1 MRTFPESCKV
11 GRGQHPRRLANSFQN
26 SRLYGFFCELRRR
39 KVWRVAA
46 GYGVVGWL
54 IIQFATTVLPALTLP
69 AWTARL
75 VVVLVLA
82 GFPIALILAWAF
94 DVGSSG
100 ITRTPEAPIAEQCP
114 PALPGRRR
122 NILTLALVGL
132 LISAVIGYFIFSRTS
147 SRKLEKSIAVL
158 PFANF
163 SSDAANE
170 YFADGIQDDVLT
182 NLAKISALKVISRT
196 SVLPY
201 RGQHRNIREIGK
213 ALNVATVL
221 EGSVRRDGN
230 RVRINVQ
237 LIDASNDR
245 HLWAQV
251 YDRELTDL
259 FAVQSD
265 LAREIA
271 GALKATLAPGEQERI
286 ARKPTENADAYLLY
300 QEAHEIFSRPDRH
313 HDDLARVEELYER
326 AIRLDPNFALAP
338 ARLSHV
344 ESWMFYAIEPLP
356 ARAQKA
362 RRAAEEAARLQP
374 DLPESHLAMGYVHY
388 YIDRNYDAALTEFAI
403 ARAGLPND
411 PGIFRA
417 MAAIQRRQGNWDES
431 SKSYAKAVSFDPK
444 DPILLEN
451 MGMNYL
457 AVRDY
462 PTAARIFDRALKAA
476 PQTFTIRELRTRV
489 EFYSKGDLRPMQ
501 TLLAEWP
508 ENIDPNGTI
517 TLARYNLKMY
527 ERKFDELLGI
537 LDRSPAAQS
546 RGETS
551 APISKAFLKA
561 TVYRAMKDEANAR
574 ANYEDARTKAEKA
587 VQESP
592 EDGPRHA
599 LLGLIYAGLGRCD
612 EAKAQAQ
619 RAVDLL
625 PETRDAFDGPI
636 LTTSKARIHMM
647 CGDLDTAFALLERSL
662 QTPSGVTIH
671 ELRLDPV
678 WDELRADPRL
688 QTLLTRDGAG
698 K

>member
-1 MRTFPESCKV
+1 LSD
-11 GRGQHPRRLANSFQN
+11 SFKD

-39 KVWRVAA
+39 KVYRVAA
-46 GYGVVGWL
+46 GYCVVGWL
-54 IIQFATTVLPALTLP
+54 IIQFATTVLPVLTLP
-69 AWTARL
+69 AWSTRL
-75 VVVLVLA
+75 VIVLVLA

-94 DVGSSG
+94 DVGSGG
-100 ITRTPEAPIAEQCP
+100 ITRTPEPKPAEACP

-122 NILTLALVGL
+122 NMITLALVGL
-132 LISAVIGYFIFSRTS
+132 LMSGVAGYFVLRGS
-147 SRKLEKSIAVL
+147 SRKMEKSIAVL

-163 SSDAANE
+163 SDDQANA

-201 RGQHRNIREIGK
+201 RGQTHNIREIGK

-221 EGSVRRDGN
+221 EGSVRREGK

-237 LIDASNDR
+237 LIDASNDH
-245 HLWAQV
+245 HLWAQI
-251 YDRELTDL
+251 YDRELTDM
-259 FAVQSD
+259 FAVQSE

-271 GALKATLAPGEQERI
+271 RALKATLAPAEQERLD
-286 ARKPTENADAYLLY
+286 RKPTENGDAYLLY

-313 HDDLARVEELYER
+313 HDDLARVEGLYEK
-326 AIRLDPNFALAP
+326 AIALDPNFALAQ
-338 ARLSHV
+338 ARLSHL

-362 RRAAEEAARLQP
+362 RAAADEALRLQP

-388 YIDRNYDAALTEFAI
+388 YVDHDYDSALGELAI
-403 ARAGLPND
+403 ARGGLPND

-417 MAAIQRRQGNWDES
+417 MAAIQRRQGKWQES
-431 SKSYAKAVSFDPK
+431 SANYAKAVSLDPK

-457 AVRDY
+457 ATRDY
-462 PTAARIFDRALKAA
+462 ATAARIFDRAVKAA
-476 PQTFTIRELRTRV
+476 PETFTIQELRARV
-489 EFYSKGDLRPMQ
+489 DLYSKGDLRAMQ
-501 TLLAEWP
+501 SLLASWP

-517 TLARYNLKMY
+517 TLSRYNLKMY
-527 ERKFDELLGI
+527 ERKFQELIEI
-537 LDRSPAAQS
+537 LQRSPAEKS

-551 APISKAFLKA
+551 APISREFLLA
-561 TVYRAMKDEANAR
+561 TVYAAMKDEARAR
-574 ANYEDARTKAEKA
+574 ASYLQAREKAEKA

-599 LLGLIYAGLGRCD
+599 LLGLIYAGLGRCE
-612 EAKAQAQ
+612 EAKAEAK

-625 PETRDAFDGPI
+625 PETKDAFDGPI
-636 LTTSKARIHMM
+636 LVISRARIHMM
-647 CGDLDTAFALLERSL
+647 CGDLDNALALLDRSL

-671 ELRLDPV
+671 ELRLDPI
-678 WDELRADPRL
+678 WDPLRADPRFQQML
-688 QTLLTRDGAG
+688 AKFGAP

>member
-1 MRTFPESCKV
+1 
-11 GRGQHPRRLANSFQN
+11 LDNSFR
-26 SRLYGFFCELRRR
+26 STRLYGFFCELKRR
-39 KVWRVAA
+39 KVYRVAV

-54 IIQFATTVLPALTLP
+54 IIQFAATVLPALTLP
-69 AWTARL
+69 VWTARF
-75 VVVLVLA
+75 VIVLVLA
-82 GFPIALILAWAF
+82 GFPIALILAWAL
-94 DVGSSG
+94 DVGLGG
-100 ITRTPEAPIAEQCP
+100 IHVTPESKTAPDCP

-122 NILTLALVGL
+122 NIFTLAVVGL
-132 LISAVIGYFIFSRTS
+132 LISAVIGYFVLSRIS

-163 SSDAANE
+163 SNDQANE
-170 YFADGIQDDVLT
+170 FFADGIQDDVLT

-196 SVLPY
+196 SVQSY
-201 RGQHRNIREIGK
+201 RGQTHNIREIGK

-221 EGSVRRDGN
+221 EGSVRREGK

-237 LIDASNDR
+237 LIDVSNDR

-251 YDRELTDL
+251 YDRELTNM

-271 GALKATLAPGEQERI
+271 GALKATLAPAEEERI
-286 ARKPTENADAYLLY
+286 VRKPTENGDAYLLY
-300 QEAHEIFSRPDRH
+300 QEAHEIFNRPDRH
-313 HDDLARVEELYER
+313 HDDVARVEELYEK
-326 AIRLDPNFALAP
+326 AIRLDPNFALAQ

-362 RRAAEEAARLQP
+362 RAAAEAALQLQP

-388 YIDRNYDAALTEFAI
+388 YIDRNYDAGLNEFAI

-411 PGIFRA
+411 PGIYRA
-417 MAAIQRRQGNWDES
+417 MAAIQRRQGKWQES
-431 SKSYAKAVSFDPK
+431 SASYAKAVSLEPN

-451 MGMNYL
+451 MAMNYL
-457 AVRDY
+457 ATRDY
-462 PTAARIFDRALKAA
+462 TTATRIFDRAVKAA
-476 PQTFTIRELRTRV
+476 PETFTIRELRTRV
-489 EFYSKGDLRPMQ
+489 DFYSKGDLRSMQ
-501 TLLAEWP
+501 ALLAAQP

-527 ERKFDELLGI
+527 ERKFDELLAI
-537 LDRSPAAQS
+537 LDRSPAEKS

-561 TVYRAMKDEANAR
+561 TVYKAMNDEAKAR
-574 ANYEDARTKAEKA
+574 TNYEEARDKAEKA

-592 EDGPRHA
+592 DDGPRHA

-612 EAKAQAQ
+612 EAKAEAKH
-619 RAVDLL
+619 AVDLL
-625 PETRDAFDGPI
+625 PESKDAFDGPI
-636 LTTSKARIHMM
+636 LAISRARIHMM
-647 CGDLDTAFALLERSL
+647 CGDLDTAFALIERSL
-662 QTPSGVTIH
+662 QTPSGITIP

-678 WDELRADPRL
+678 WDGLRNDPRL
-688 QTLLTRDGAG
+688 QSLLTKYGAG

>member
-1 MRTFPESCKV
+1 
-11 GRGQHPRRLANSFQN
+11 LANSFHS

-39 KVWRVAA
+39 KVYRVAA

-54 IIQFATTVLPALTLP
+54 IIQFATTVLPVLTLP
-69 AWTARL
+69 AWMARL
-75 VVVLVLA
+75 VIVLVLA

-94 DVGSSG
+94 DVGSDG
-100 ITRTPEAPIAEQCP
+100 ITRTPEPKTAAECP

-122 NILTLALVGL
+122 NMILLEVVGL
-132 LISAVIGYFIFSRTS
+132 LISAVIGYFVLARGF

-163 SSDAANE
+163 SNDQANA

-201 RGQHRNIREIGK
+201 RGQMHNIREIGK
-213 ALNVATVL
+213 ALNVGTVL
-221 EGSVRRDGN
+221 EGSVRREGN

-237 LIDASNDR
+237 LIDASNEG

-251 YDRELTDL
+251 YDRELTDM
-259 FAVQSD
+259 FAVQSE

-271 GALKATLAPGEQERI
+271 RALKATLAPGEQERI
-286 ARKPTENADAYLLY
+286 DRKPTQNGDAYLLY

-313 HDDLARVEELYER
+313 HDDVARVESLYQK
-326 AIRLDPNFALAP
+326 AIALDPNFALAQ
-338 ARLSHV
+338 ARLSHL

-362 RRAAEEAARLQP
+362 RAAAEEALRLEP
-374 DLPESHLAMGYVHY
+374 DLSESHLAMGYVHY
-388 YIDRNYDAALTEFAI
+388 YVDRDYDAALNELAI
-403 ARAGLPND
+403 ARSGLPND

-417 MAAIQRRQGNWDES
+417 MAAIQRRQGKWEES
-431 SKSYAKAVSFDPK
+431 SASYAKAVSLDPK

-462 PTAARIFDRALKAA
+462 MTAARIFDRAVKAA
-476 PQTFTIRELRTRV
+476 PETFTIQELRARV
-489 EFYSKGDLRPMQ
+489 DLYSKGDLRRMQ
-501 TLLAEWP
+501 SLLTAWP

-527 ERKFDELLGI
+527 ERKFQELLEI
-537 LDRSPAAQS
+537 LRRSPAEKS

-551 APISKAFLKA
+551 APISKEFLQA
-561 TVYRAMKDEANAR
+561 TVYAAMKDEARAR
-574 ANYEDARTKAEKA
+574 ASYLEARVKAEKA

-592 EDGPRHA
+592 DDGPRHA
-599 LLGLIYAGLGRCD
+599 LLGLIYAGLGRCED
-612 EAKAQAQ
+612 AKNEAK

-625 PETRDAFDGPI
+625 PETKDAFDGPI
-636 LTTSKARIHMM
+636 LVISRARIHMM
-647 CGDLDTAFALLERSL
+647 CRDLDTAFALLEHSL
-662 QTPSGVTIH
+662 QTRAGITIH
-671 ELRLDPV
+671 ELRLDPI
-678 WDELRADPRL
+678 WDPLRTDPRFEP
-688 QTLLTRDGAG
+688 LLAKFGAP

>member
-1 MRTFPESCKV
+1 MSDSLKD
-11 GRGQHPRRLANSFQN
+11 
-26 SRLYGFFCELRRR
+26 SRLYGFFCELKRR
-39 KVWRVAA
+39 KVYRVAA

-69 AWTARL
+69 AWTARF
-75 VVVLVLA
+75 VIVLVLV

-94 DVGSSG
+94 DVRADG
-100 ITRTPEAPIAEQCP
+100 IHLAREPIPAAECP

-122 NILTLALVGL
+122 NLITLALVGL
-132 LISAVIGYFIFSRTS
+132 LISAATGYFVLTRNS

-163 SSDAANE
+163 SNDQANE

-201 RGQHRNIREIGK
+201 RGQTHNIREIGK

-221 EGSVRRDGN
+221 EGSVRREGK

-251 YDRELTDL
+251 YDRELTDM

-271 GALKATLAPGEQERI
+271 GALKATLAPGEEERI
-286 ARKPTENADAYLLY
+286 GRKPTKNSDAYLLY

-313 HDDLARVEELYER
+313 HDDLVRVEELYER
-326 AIRLDPNFALAP
+326 AIRLDPNFALAQ
-338 ARLSHV
+338 ARLSHL

-356 ARAQKA
+356 TRAQKA
-362 RRAAEEAARLQP
+362 RAAAGEALRLQP
-374 DLPESHLAMGYVHY
+374 DLPEARLAMGFVHY
-388 YIDRNYDAALTEFAI
+388 YIDRDYDAALNELAT
-403 ARAGLPND
+403 ARGGLPND

-417 MAAIQRRQGNWDES
+417 MAAIQRRQGKWQDS
-431 SKSYAKAVSFDPK
+431 SASYAKAVSLDPK

-462 PTAARIFDRALKAA
+462 PTAARIFDRAVKAA
-476 PQTFTIRELRTRV
+476 PETFTIRELRARV
-489 EFYSKGDLRPMQ
+489 DLYAKGDLRPMQ
-501 TLLAEWP
+501 DLLSSLP

-517 TLARYNLKMY
+517 TLARYNLKML

-537 LDRSPAAQS
+537 LERSPAEKS

-561 TVYRAMKDEANAR
+561 TVYKAMKDDAR
-574 ANYEDARTKAEKA
+574 ARTNYEEAREKAERA

-612 EAKAQAQ
+612 EAKTEAK

-625 PETRDAFDGPI
+625 PESKDAFDGPI
-636 LTTSKARIHMM
+636 LVLSRARIHMM
-647 CGDLDTAFALLERSL
+647 CGDLDTAFALLEQSL
-662 QTPSGVTIH
+662 KTPAGITLQ

-678 WDELRADPRL
+678 WDPLRADPRL
-688 QTLLTRDGAG
+688 QEMLAKSGAA

>member
-1 MRTFPESCKV
+1 M
-11 GRGQHPRRLANSFQN
+11 
-26 SRLYGFFCELRRR
+26 Y
-39 KVWRVAA
+39 RVAA
-46 GYGVVGWL
+46 SYGVVGWL
-54 IIQFATTVLPALTLP
+54 IIQFATTVLPVLTLP
-69 AWTARL
+69 VWTARF
-75 VVVLVLA
+75 VIVLVLA

-94 DVGSSG
+94 DVGADG
-100 ITRTPEAPIAEQCP
+100 IHRAREAKAATECP
-114 PALPGRRR
+114 QALPGRRR
-122 NILTLALVGL
+122 NLVTLALVGL
-132 LISAVIGYFIFSRTS
+132 VISAAIGYFVLNRTS

-163 SSDAANE
+163 SSDQENE

-182 NLAKISALKVISRT
+182 NLAKISALRVISRT
-196 SVLPY
+196 SVLSY
-201 RGQHRNIREIGK
+201 RGQTHNIREIGK

-221 EGSVRRDGN
+221 EGSVRREGK

-251 YDRELTDL
+251 YDRELTDM

-271 GALKATLAPGEQERI
+271 GALKATLAPGEEERLG
-286 ARKPTENADAYLLY
+286 RKPTENGDAYLLY

-326 AIRLDPNFALAP
+326 AIRLDPNFALAQ
-338 ARLSHV
+338 ARLSHL

-362 RRAAEEAARLQP
+362 RAAADEALRLQP
-374 DLPESHLAMGYVHY
+374 DLPESHLAMGYVRY
-388 YIDRNYDAALTEFAI
+388 YIDRDYGAALNELAI

-417 MAAIQRRQGNWDES
+417 MAAIQRRQGKWQES
-431 SKSYAKAVSFDPK
+431 SASYAKAVSLDPK

-462 PTAARIFDRALKAA
+462 PTAARIFDRAVKAA
-476 PQTFTIRELRTRV
+476 PETFTIRELRARV
-489 EFYSKGDLRPMQ
+489 DLYAKGDLRPMEE
-501 TLLAEWP
+501 LLASLP

-537 LDRSPAAQS
+537 LDRSPAEKS

-551 APISKAFLKA
+551 APISKPFLKA
-561 TVYRAMKDEANAR
+561 TVFKAMNDDAKAR
-574 ANYEDARTKAEKA
+574 ANYEEARDKAEKA

-612 EAKAQAQ
+612 EAKAEAK

-625 PETRDAFDGPI
+625 PEFKDAFDGPI
-636 LTTSKARIHMM
+636 LSVSRARIHMM
-647 CGDLDTAFALLERSL
+647 CGDLDTAFALLEQSL
-662 QTPSGVTIH
+662 KTPSGITVP

-678 WDELRADPRL
+678 WDPLRADPRF
-688 QTLLTRDGAG
+688 QNLLAKSGA
-698 K
+698 

>member
-1 MRTFPESCKV
+1 
-11 GRGQHPRRLANSFQN
+11 LANSLH
-26 SRLYGFFCELRRR
+26 SSHLYGFFCELRRR
-39 KVWRVAA
+39 KVYRVAA

-54 IIQFATTVLPALTLP
+54 IIQFATTVLPVLTLP

-75 VVVLVLA
+75 VIVLVLA
-82 GFPIALILAWAF
+82 GFPIVLILAWAF
-94 DVGSSG
+94 DVGSDG
-100 ITRTPEAPIAEQCP
+100 IHVTGEPKAAEKCP

-122 NILTLALVGL
+122 NIFTLATVGL
-132 LISAVIGYFIFSRTS
+132 LISAAIGYFILVHGS
-147 SRKLEKSIAVL
+147 SRKMEKSIAVL

-163 SSDAANE
+163 SNDQENA

-201 RGQHRNIREIGK
+201 RGQTHNIREIGK

-221 EGSVRRDGN
+221 EGSVRREGK

-237 LIDASNDR
+237 LIDATNDR

-251 YDRELTDL
+251 YDRELTDM
-259 FAVQSD
+259 FAVQSE
-265 LAREIA
+265 LAQKIA
-271 GALKATLAPGEQERI
+271 GALRATLAPGEQERI
-286 ARKPTENADAYLLY
+286 ERKPTESGDAYLLY
-300 QEAHEIFSRPDRH
+300 QEAHEIFNRPDRH
-313 HDDLARVEELYER
+313 HDDVAGVEELYEK
-326 AIRLDPNFALAP
+326 AIALDPAFALAQ

-362 RRAAEEAARLQP
+362 RAAAEEALRLQP
-374 DLPESHLAMGYVHY
+374 DLPESHLAKGYVHY
-388 YIDRNYDAALTEFAI
+388 YIDRDYDAALDELAM
-403 ARAGLPND
+403 ARGGLPND

-417 MAAIQRRQGNWDES
+417 MAAIQRRQGKWQES
-431 SKSYAKAVSFDPK
+431 SASYAKAVSLDPK

-457 AVRDY
+457 ATRDY
-462 PTAARIFDRALKAA
+462 ATAARIFDRALKAA
-476 PQTFTIRELRTRV
+476 PQTFTIQELRARV
-489 EFYSKGDLRPMQ
+489 DLYSKGDLRAMQ
-501 TLLAEWP
+501 ALLAAWP

-527 ERKFDELLGI
+527 ERKFQELIEI
-537 LDRSPAAQS
+537 LQRSPAEKS

-551 APISKAFLKA
+551 APISREFLQA
-561 TVYRAMKDEANAR
+561 TVYAAMKDEARSHASYLEAR
-574 ANYEDARTKAEKA
+574 VKAEKA

-592 EDGPRHA
+592 DDGPRHA
-599 LLGLIYAGLGRCD
+599 LLGLIYAGLGRCE
-612 EAKAQAQ
+612 EAKAEAK

-625 PETRDAFDGPI
+625 PETKDAFDGPI
-636 LTTSKARIHMM
+636 LVISRARIHMM
-647 CGDLDTAFALLERSL
+647 CGDLDTAFALLDRSL
-662 QTPSGVTIH
+662 QTPSGITIH
-671 ELRLDPV
+671 ELRLDPI
-678 WDELRADPRL
+678 WDPLRADPRL
-688 QTLLTRDGAG
+688 QPMLAKFDAS

>member
-1 MRTFPESCKV
+1 
-11 GRGQHPRRLANSFQN
+11 LDNSFR
-26 SRLYGFFCELRRR
+26 STRLYGFFCELRRR

-69 AWTARL
+69 AWTARF
-75 VVVLVLA
+75 VIVLILA
-82 GFPIALILAWAF
+82 GFPIALILAWAL
-94 DVGSSG
+94 DVGPGG
-100 ITRTPEAPIAEQCP
+100 IHLTPEPKPAEACP

-122 NILTLALVGL
+122 NIVTLAMVGL
-132 LISAVIGYFIFSRTS
+132 LISAVAGYFVFKS
-147 SRKLEKSIAVL
+147 SSTRPLEKSIAVL

-163 SSDAANE
+163 SDDPSNA

-201 RGQHRNIREIGK
+201 RGQTHNIREIGK

-221 EGSVRRDGN
+221 EGSVRREGQ

-237 LIDASNDR
+237 LIDASSDR

-251 YDRELTDL
+251 YDRELTDM

-265 LAREIA
+265 LAHEIA
-271 GALKATLAPGEQERI
+271 GALKATLAPAEHERI
-286 ARKPTENADAYLLY
+286 MRKPTENGDAYLLY

-313 HDDLARVEELYER
+313 HDDLARVEDLYQK
-326 AIRLDPNFALAP
+326 AIHLDRNFALAH

-344 ESWMFYAIEPLP
+344 ESWMFYAVEPLP
-356 ARAQKA
+356 VRAEKA
-362 RRAAEEAARLQP
+362 RSSAAEAIRLEP
-374 DLPESHLAMGYVHY
+374 DLAESHLAMGYVHY
-388 YIDRNYDAALTEFAI
+388 YVDRDYEAALKELAI
-403 ARAGLPND
+403 ATAGLPNE

-417 MAAIQRRQGNWDES
+417 MAAIQRRQGKWKES
-431 SKSYAKAVSFDPK
+431 NASYAKAVSIDPR

-462 PTAARIFDRALKAA
+462 TTATRIFDRAIKAA
-476 PQTFTIRELRTRV
+476 PETFTIQELRARV
-489 EFYSKGDLRPMQ
+489 EFYSKADLRPIQ
-501 TLLAEWP
+501 TLLAAWP

-537 LDRSPAAQS
+537 LQRSPAEKS

-551 APISKAFLKA
+551 APISKEFLLA
-561 TVYRAMKDEANAR
+561 TVYAAMKDEAKAR
-574 ANYEDARTKAEKA
+574 ENYAAALTKAEKA

-592 EDGPRHA
+592 DDGPRHA
-599 LLGLIYAGLGRCD
+599 LLGLIEAGLGRCD

-625 PETRDAFDGPI
+625 PESKDAFDGPI
-636 LTTSKARIHMM
+636 LVMSRARIHMM
-647 CGDLDTAFALLERSL
+647 CGDLDTTFGLLERSL
-662 QTPSGVTIH
+662 QTPAGITVP

-678 WDELRADPRL
+678 WDPLRNDPRFEP
-688 QTLLTRDGAG
+688 LLAKFSAG

>member
-1 MRTFPESCKV
+1 M
-11 GRGQHPRRLANSFQN
+11 
-26 SRLYGFFCELRRR
+26 Y
-39 KVWRVAA
+39 RVAV

-54 IIQFATTVLPALTLP
+54 VIQFATTVLPTLTLP
-69 AWTARL
+69 MWTVRF
-75 VVVLVLA
+75 VVVLVLV
-82 GFPIALILAWAF
+82 GFPIALILAWAL
-94 DVGSSG
+94 DVGPTG
-100 ITRTPEAPIAEQCP
+100 IHLDRESKDEAECP
-114 PALPGRRR
+114 PALPSRRR
-122 NILTLALVGL
+122 NIFMLAFVGL
-132 LISAVIGYFIFSRTS
+132 LISAAVGYFVLDRSASRH
-147 SRKLEKSIAVL
+147 LEKSIAVL

-163 SSDAANE
+163 SNDQANE

-201 RGQHRNIREIGK
+201 RGQAHNIREIGK

-221 EGSVRRDGN
+221 EGSVRREGK

-251 YDRELTDL
+251 YDRELTDM

-271 GALKATLAPGEQERI
+271 GALKATLAPAEQQRI
-286 ARKPTENADAYLLY
+286 ERKPTENGDAYLLY
-300 QEAHEIFSRPDRH
+300 QEAHEIFNRPDRH
-313 HDDLARVEELYER
+313 HDDLARVEELYEK
-326 AIRLDPNFALAP
+326 AIRLDPNFALAE

-362 RRAAEEAARLQP
+362 RTAAEAALRLQP
-374 DLPESHLAMGYVHY
+374 DLPESHLSMGYVHY
-388 YIDRNYDAALTEFAI
+388 YIDRNYDAALNEFAI
-403 ARAGLPND
+403 ARSGLPND

-417 MAAIQRRQGNWDES
+417 MAAIQRRQGKWQES
-431 SKSYAKAVSFDPK
+431 SANYAKAVALDPT

-462 PTAARIFDRALKAA
+462 TTAARIFDRALKAA
-476 PQTFTIRELRTRV
+476 PETFTIRELRTRV
-489 EFYSKGDLRPMQ
+489 DFYSKRDLRPMQ
-501 TLLAEWP
+501 TLLAAQP

-517 TLARYNLKMY
+517 TLARFNLKMY
-527 ERKFDELLGI
+527 ERKFEELIAI
-537 LDRSPAAQS
+537 LDRSPAEKS

-561 TVYRAMKDEANAR
+561 TVYKAMRDEANAR
-574 ANYEDARTKAEKA
+574 TNYEEARDKAEKA

-592 EDGPRHA
+592 DDGPRHA

-612 EAKAQAQ
+612 EAKTEAK

-625 PETRDAFDGPI
+625 PETKDAFDGPI
-636 LTTSKARIHMM
+636 LAISRARIHMM
-647 CGDLDTAFALLERSL
+647 CGDLDTAFALIERSL
-662 QTPSGVTIH
+662 QTPAGITVP

-678 WDELRADPRL
+678 WDGLRADPRMES
-688 QTLLTRDGAG
+688 LLAKYGTE

>member
-1 MRTFPESCKV
+1 
-11 GRGQHPRRLANSFQN
+11 LAHSFK
-26 SRLYGFFCELRRR
+26 STRLYGFFCELQRR
-39 KVWRVAA
+39 KVYRVAA

-69 AWTARL
+69 AWTTRF
-75 VVVLVLA
+75 VIVLVLA
-82 GFPIALILAWAF
+82 GFPIALILGWAF
-94 DVGSSG
+94 DVGPAG
-100 ITRTPEAPIAEQCP
+100 ISRTPEPAIGEECP

-122 NILTLALVGL
+122 NLLILALVGL
-132 LISAVIGYFIFSRTS
+132 LISAIIGYVVLSRVS
-147 SRKLEKSIAVL
+147 ALRLDKSIAVL

-163 SSDAANE
+163 SNDQANE

-201 RGQHRNIREIGK
+201 RDQARNIREIGK

-221 EGSVRRDGN
+221 EGSVRREGK

-251 YDRELTDL
+251 YDRELTDM
-259 FAVQSD
+259 FAVQSE
-265 LAREIA
+265 LAQEIA
-271 GALKATLAPGEQERI
+271 RALKATLAPEEEERI
-286 ARKPTENADAYLLY
+286 KRKPTENADAYLLY

-313 HDDLARVEELYER
+313 HDDVARAEGLYEK
-326 AIRLDPNFALAP
+326 AIQLDPNFALAQ
-338 ARLSHV
+338 ARLSHL

-362 RRAAEEAARLQP
+362 RAAAEEAVRLQP
-374 DLPESHLAMGYVHY
+374 DLPESHLARGYVHY
-388 YIDRNYDAALTEFAI
+388 YVDRDYDAALSELAI
-403 ARAGLPND
+403 ARRGLPND

-417 MAAIQRRQGNWDES
+417 MAAIQRRQGKWDES
-431 SKSYAKAVSFDPK
+431 SASYARAVSLDPK

-462 PTAARIFDRALKAA
+462 AKAARIFDRAVKAA
-476 PQTFTIRELRTRV
+476 PETFTIRELRARV
-489 EFYSKGDLRPMQ
+489 DFYSRGDLQPMQ
-501 TLLAEWP
+501 ALLASWP

-517 TLARYNLKMY
+517 TLARFNYKMY
-527 ERKFDELLGI
+527 ERKFDEVIGI
-537 LDRSPAAQS
+537 LERSPAEKS

-561 TVYRAMKDEANAR
+561 TAYAAMKDEPKAR
-574 ANYEDARTKAEKA
+574 ASYEEAREKAEA
-587 VQESP
+587 AARESP

-612 EAKAQAQ
+612 EAKAEAK

-625 PETRDAFDGPI
+625 PESKDAFDGPI
-636 LTTSKARIHMM
+636 LIMSRARIHML
-647 CGDLDTAFALLERSL
+647 CGDLDTAISLLDHSL
-662 QTPSGVTIH
+662 QTPAGATIH
-671 ELRLDPV
+671 ELRLDPI
-678 WDELRADPRL
+678 WDPLRADPRFQSML
-688 QTLLTRDGAG
+688 ARHEGQ

>member
-1 MRTFPESCKV
+1 L
-11 GRGQHPRRLANSFQN
+11 QNSFHRT
-26 SRLYGFFCELRRR
+26 RLYGFFCELKRR
-39 KVWRVAA
+39 KVYRVAA

-54 IIQFATTVLPALTLP
+54 VIQFATTVLPALALP
-69 AWTARL
+69 VWTARF
-75 VVVLVLA
+75 VIVLVLA

-94 DVGSSG
+94 DVGADG
-100 ITRTPEAPIAEQCP
+100 IHLDREPKPAAACP

-122 NILTLALVGL
+122 NLITLALVGL
-132 LISAVIGYFIFSRTS
+132 LISATTGYFVLTRTS
-147 SRKLEKSIAVL
+147 SRKLDKSIAVL

-163 SSDAANE
+163 SNDQENE

-182 NLAKISALKVISRT
+182 NLAKISALRVISRT
-196 SVLPY
+196 SVLSY
-201 RGQHRNIREIGK
+201 RGQTHNVREIGK

-221 EGSVRRDGN
+221 EGSVRREGK

-251 YDRELTDL
+251 YDRELTDM

-271 GALKATLAPGEQERI
+271 GALKATLAPGEEERLG
-286 ARKPTENADAYLLY
+286 RKPTENSDAYLLY

-326 AIRLDPNFALAP
+326 AIRLDPNFALAQ
-338 ARLSHV
+338 ARLAHL

-362 RRAAEEAARLQP
+362 RAAADEALRLQP
-374 DLPESHLAMGYVHY
+374 DLPESDLAMGYFLY
-388 YIDRNYDAALTEFAI
+388 YVDRDYGAALNELAV
-403 ARAGLPND
+403 ARSGLPND

-417 MAAIQRRQGNWDES
+417 MAAIQRRQGKWQDS
-431 SKSYAKAVSFDPK
+431 SASYAKAVSLDPK

-457 AVRDY
+457 AMRDY
-462 PTAARIFDRALKAA
+462 STAARIFDRAVKLA
-476 PQTFTIRELRTRV
+476 PETFTIRELRARAD
-489 EFYSKGDLRPMQ
+489 FYAKGDLRPTQ
-501 TLLAEWP
+501 ELLASLP

-517 TLARYNLKMY
+517 TLARYNVKMY

-537 LDRSPAAQS
+537 LDRSPAEKS

-561 TVYRAMKDEANAR
+561 TVYKAMNDDAKARELRRSARQSRESCPRKSRRRAPSCLAR
-574 ANYEDARTKAEKA
+574 ADLRRARSMRRSE
-587 VQESP
+587 
-592 EDGPRHA
+592 
-599 LLGLIYAGLGRCD
+599 GRS
-612 EAKAQAQ
+612 K
-619 RAVDLL
+619 
-625 PETRDAFDGPI
+625 TRG
-636 LTTSKARIHMM
+636 
-647 CGDLDTAFALLERSL
+647 RSL
-662 QTPSGVTIH
+662 AGIQRR
-671 ELRLDPV
+671 LR
-678 WDELRADPRL
+678 RADPR
-688 QTLLTRDGAG
+688 REPGPHPHDVRRS
-698 K
+698 

>member
-1 MRTFPESCKV
+1 LSDFKD
-11 GRGQHPRRLANSFQN
+11 

-39 KVWRVAA
+39 KVYRVAA

-75 VVVLVLA
+75 VIVLVLG

-100 ITRTPEAPIAEQCP
+100 IVRTPEAKPAEECP
-114 PALPGRRR
+114 PSLPGRRR
-122 NILTLALVGL
+122 NILTLAIVGL
-132 LISAVIGYFIFSRTS
+132 LISALIGYFVLARGS
-147 SRKLEKSIAVL
+147 SQKMEKSIAVL

-163 SSDAANE
+163 SNDQENA

-201 RGQHRNIREIGK
+201 RGQTHNIREIGK

-221 EGSVRRDGN
+221 EGSVRREGQ

-237 LIDASNDR
+237 LIDAANDR

-251 YDRELTDL
+251 YDRELTDM

-271 GALKATLAPGEQERI
+271 AALQATLAPGEQELI
-286 ARKPTENADAYLLY
+286 ARKPTENGDAYLLY
-300 QEAHEIFSRPDRH
+300 QEAHEIFGRPDRH
-313 HDDLARVEELYER
+313 HDDLARVESLYER
-326 AIRLDPNFALAP
+326 AIQLDQTFALAY
-338 ARLSHV
+338 ARLSQI

-362 RRAAEEAARLQP
+362 RDAAGEALRLQP
-374 DLPESHLAMGYVHY
+374 DLPESHLAMGYVNY
-388 YIDRNYDAALTEFAI
+388 YVDRDYDAALNELAI
-403 ARAGLPND
+403 ARGGLPND
-411 PGIFRA
+411 AGVFRA
-417 MAAIQRRQGNWDES
+417 MAAIQRRQGKWEES
-431 SKSYAKAVSFDPK
+431 SASYAKAVSLDPK

-462 PTAARIFDRALKAA
+462 TTAARIFDRAVKAA
-476 PQTFTIRELRTRV
+476 PETFTIRELRARV
-489 EFYSKGDLRPMQ
+489 EFYSKGDLKPMQ
-501 TLLAEWP
+501 ALLASWP

-517 TLARYNLKMY
+517 TLARFNYKMY
-527 ERKFDELLGI
+527 ERKFDEVLGLLE
-537 LDRSPAAQS
+537 RSPADKS

-561 TVYRAMKDEANAR
+561 TTYAAMKDQAKAR
-574 ANYEDARTKAEKA
+574 ASYEEARAKAEAA

-599 LLGLIYAGLGRCD
+599 LLGLIYAGLRRC
-612 EAKAQAQ
+612 EAALAEGN
-619 RAVDLL
+619 RAVELL
-625 PETRDAFDGPI
+625 PESKDAFDGPI
-636 LTTSKARIHMM
+636 MVMSRARISLM
-647 CGDLDTAFALLERSL
+647 CGDVDTALALLDRSL
-662 QTPSGVTIH
+662 QTPAGITIH
-671 ELRLDPV
+671 ELRLDPI
-678 WDELRADPRL
+678 WDGLRADPRFQKML
-688 QTLLTRDGAG
+688 AKFGGA

>member
-1 MRTFPESCKV
+1 LD
-11 GRGQHPRRLANSFQN
+11 QSFR
-26 SRLYGFFCELRRR
+26 STRLYGFFCELKRR
-39 KVWRVAA
+39 KVYRVAA
-46 GYGVVGWL
+46 GYAVVGWL

-69 AWTARL
+69 AWTARF

-82 GFPIALILAWAF
+82 GFPIALILAWAL
-94 DVGSSG
+94 DVGPDGIHLTPDSRPSSD
-100 ITRTPEAPIAEQCP
+100 CP
-114 PALPGRRR
+114 PSLPGRRR
-122 NILTLALVGL
+122 NIITLAVVGL
-132 LISAVIGYFIFSRTS
+132 LISAAIGYFVLNRS
-147 SRKLEKSIAVL
+147 SPRKVEKSIAVL

-163 SSDAANE
+163 SSDQANE

-201 RGQHRNIREIGK
+201 RGPAHNLREIGK

-221 EGSVRRDGN
+221 EGSVRREGN

-251 YDRELTDL
+251 YDRELTDM
-259 FAVQSD
+259 FAVQSE

-271 GALKATLAPGEQERI
+271 GALKATLAPGEEERI
-286 ARKPTENADAYLLY
+286 GRKPTTNGDAYLLY

-313 HDDLARVEELYER
+313 HDDLARVEELYEK
-326 AIRLDPNFALAP
+326 AIRLDPAFALAQ
-338 ARLSHV
+338 ARLSHL

-362 RRAAEEAARLQP
+362 RAAADEALRLEP
-374 DLPESHLAMGYVHY
+374 DLAESHLAMGYVQY
-388 YIDRNYDAALTEFAI
+388 YVNRDYDAALSEL
-403 ARAGLPND
+403 ARARTGLPND

-417 MAAIQRRQGNWDES
+417 MAAIQRRQGKWEES
-431 SKSYAKAVSFDPK
+431 SASYAKAVSLDPK

-462 PTAARIFDRALKAA
+462 ATAARIFDRAIKAA
-476 PQTFTIRELRTRV
+476 PQTFTIQELRARV
-489 EFYSKGDLRPMQ
+489 DLYSKGDLHAMQ
-501 TLLAEWP
+501 SLLATWP

-517 TLARYNLKMY
+517 TLARYNLKMD

-537 LDRSPAAQS
+537 LDRSPAEKS

-551 APISKAFLKA
+551 APISKAFLRA
-561 TVYRAMKDEANAR
+561 TVYKAKNDEANAR
-574 ANYEDARTKAEKA
+574 ANYEEARDKAEKA

-592 EDGPRHA
+592 EDAPRHA

-612 EAKAQAQ
+612 EAKAEAQ

-625 PETRDAFDGPI
+625 PESKDAFDGPI
-636 LTTSKARIHMM
+636 LIMSRARIHMM
-647 CGDLDTAFALLERSL
+647 CGDLDTAFALLEHSL
-662 QTPSGVTIH
+662 QTPAGLTGP

-678 WDELRADPRL
+678 WDPLRADPRFDRML
-688 QTLLTRDGAG
+688 AKNGAQ